1 MATVVWLDDAEDHL
15 GWAYL
20 AAREFG
26 YGRAFTQATERVEKV
41 LKSAPAT
48 AGESRSRRQRVLVD
62 WPLSVTCEFHEPEGV
77 VVVLTAHFSPPRRV

>member
-1 MATVVWLDDAEDHL
+1 MSIVVWLDEAEDQL

-20 AAREFG
+20 DAREYG
-26 YGRAFTQATERVEKV
+26 HGRAFTQATERIEKA

-62 WPLSVTCEFHEPEGV
+62 WPISVTYEFHEAEDV
-77 VVVLTAHFSPPRRV
+77 AVVLTAHFSPPRRV